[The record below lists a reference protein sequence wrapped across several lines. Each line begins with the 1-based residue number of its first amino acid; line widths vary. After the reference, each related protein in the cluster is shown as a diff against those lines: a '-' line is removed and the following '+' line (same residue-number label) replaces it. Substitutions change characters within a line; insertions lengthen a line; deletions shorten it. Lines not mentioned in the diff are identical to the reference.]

1 MRIIDNKAIELK
13 TKYPDRITTIIP
25 NSRLVDWDGRVGTV
39 LVHWTMD
46 TVRVLHNL
54 GFTKVPSTI
63 RKDYT
68 WPGIYTP
75 FDHQRATSEFLVAN
89 KRAYVFNEQGTGK
102 TSAAAWAID
111 YLMTK
116 HIVRRALIIC
126 PLSIMKSAWQNDLF
140 KTTMHRSVG
149 IAHGST
155 EQRKK
160 VIESDVDIVII
171 NFDGI
176 EIVLDTLIK
185 SDFNLVVIDEATAI
199 KRDTTDRWKAVNQL
213 VKPDTWL
220 WQMTGTPAAQSPVDA
235 YGLVKLMHPEKV
247 DRTAYQFKDRV
258 MYKVSTFTWKPKR
271 EANEYIHRL
280 MQPAI
285 RFTKDECLD
294 LPEILYQTREVPLT
308 KQQQKYYDTLAKEM
322 LITLSDESIT
332 SVNAAVNMNK
342 LLQVASGAVYTD
354 TGEVIDFDSKTRFEE
369 LVNIIEESSHSVLV
383 FCAFKHTIATLEA
396 KLTKKNYIVDSV
408 HGGVSLNKRSDI
420 FKRFQESGQKQILLI
435 QPQSASHGVTLHA
448 ANTIVWWSPTT
459 SYETYAQA
467 NARVHRAGQKNPC
480 TVVNI
485 EGCSVEKK
493 LYRALQER
501 ESNQFDLLGLYKDIL
516 NG

>member
-1 MRIIDNKAIELK
+1 MNYEQVVNDWNFVKKLPRGFIIA
-13 TKYPDRITTIIP
+13 
-25 NSRLVDWDGRVGTV
+25 
-39 LVHWTMD
+39 
-46 TVRVLHNL
+46 
-54 GFTKVPSTI
+54 
-63 RKDYT
+63 
-68 WPGIYTP
+68 
-75 FDHQRATSEFLVAN
+75 
-89 KRAYVFNEQGTGK
+89 
-102 TSAAAWAID
+102 
-111 YLMTK
+111 
-116 HIVRRALIIC
+116 
-126 PLSIMKSAWQNDLF
+126 
-140 KTTMHRSVG
+140 
-149 IAHGST
+149 
-155 EQRKK
+155 
-160 VIESDVDIVII
+160 
-171 NFDGI
+171 
-176 EIVLDTLIK
+176 
-185 SDFNLVVIDEATAI
+185 DEATAI

-285 RFTKDECLD
+285 RFTKEECLD

-308 KQQQKYYDTLAKEM
+308 KQQKKYYDTLAKEM

-396 KLTKKNYIVDSV
+396 KLAKKNYIVDSV

-420 FKRFQESGQKQILLI
+420 FKRFQESGQKQVLII